1 MTVSLYNTVWFRW
14 SGTYNMLDH
23 YLKIR
28 PYLNSG
34 IWPDLV
40 PILIL
45 IPTLAE
51 DARLR
56 DIFNDLKQFESVS
69 KGLQKADSTLF
80 AARTGFSWL
89 LEAHPHLSPKL
100 GVEFSDLRWRAF
112 ESAVYKVR
120 SPCYDI
126 RNYLLI

>member
-1 MTVSLYNTVWFRW
+1 MNLSLYNTVWCRW
-14 SGTYNMLDH
+14 SGTFNMLDH

-34 IWPDLV
+34 VWPDLL

-56 DIFNDLKQFESVS
+56 EIFINLKQFESVS
-69 KGLQKADSTLF
+69 KGLQKDDSTLF
-80 AARTGFSWL
+80 GARTGFNWL
-89 LEAHPHLSPKL
+89 LESYPELSPKL
-100 GVEFSDLRWRAF
+100 GTDFCDYRWRSF
-112 ESAVYKVR
+112 ESAVYKVLYT
-120 SPCYDI
+120 C
-126 RNYLLI
+126 YLL